1 MTGDDSTRDPADDG
15 VPRVGVPIPEISHV
29 AFVVEDLED
38 AMRRFG
44 DLLGIEPWLCYRYE
58 PPRLADTTY
67 RGEPSDYSMRVAL
80 SDVEGPVDLTT
91 TVLSGRTL
99 KRLVGW
105 IASLRDRFGLGAS
118 TGAPTDRE
126 SPLSKL
132 PNPGLPGVNVELIE
146 PLEGPS
152 TYTEHLDAGGT
163 GIHHIGCFAYDDP
176 RGVVRTYENAGIPV
190 VQSGRFE
197 GLEFWYLDMREE
209 LDGVILEVAANL
221 WAVPEPDGVFPG

>member
-1 MTGDDSTRDPADDG
+1 MTNDTDPGRATDD
-15 VPRVGVPIPEISHV
+15 PRPRIGVPIPEISHV

-58 PPRLADTTY
+58 PPRLTETTY
-67 RGEPSDYSMRVAL
+67 AGEPSDYSMRIAL
-80 SDVEGPVDLTT
+80 SDVGGPIDLTT
-91 TVLSGRTL
+91 DVVSDRMLT
-99 KRLVGW
+99 RLVGW
-105 IASLRDRFGLGAS
+105 ITSLRDRLGLGAPTGNS
-118 TGAPTDRE
+118 TGRR

-132 PNPGLPGVNVELIE
+132 PNPGLPGLNVELIE
-146 PLEGPS
+146 PLEGQS

-176 RGVVRTYENAGIPV
+176 RAVVRSYENAGVPV

-197 GLEFWYLDMREE
+197 GLEFWYLDMSEV
-209 LDGVILEVAANL
+209 LNGVILEVAADL
-221 WAVPEPDGVFPG
+221 WAVPEPDEIFPA